1 MNNVSRVLAIF
12 TGAYSRR
19 ANCCCTFKLMKRFDE
34 RHIGGGRW
42 ALIVRDSV
50 NKKAVENRPG
60 PSKRIKKNMLYSHP
74 DGCFLK
80 GERMLVLPDRGP
92 ALCDHTSV
100 RLENRAGVFKPIKEL
115 FQRERFGERVV
126 TGYGAP
132 FCFFA

>member
-19 ANCCCTFKLMKRFDE
+19 ANCCCTFKPMKRFDE

-60 PSKRIKKNMLYSHP
+60 PSKRIKKT
-74 DGCFLK
+74 CFILIQ
-80 GERMLVLPDRGP
+80 M
-92 ALCDHTSV
+92 
-100 RLENRAGVFKPIKEL
+100 GVF
-115 FQRERFGERVV
+115 ERVSV
-126 TGYGAP
+126 CW
-132 FCFFA
+132 FCLTVARPSVITPASDWKTEPEYLNQ